1 MLGDSFTIWVKQT
14 FASYRQ
20 GQHQNYSLENRLCHA
35 AVTGEGYPM
44 FNDFGHEE
52 HKTTG
57 RELNREDK
65 MTSNYQV
72 AKFLANERVNE
83 QLGSAKHYRLA
94 ESANEGQGNKR
105 IEYHFA
111 GLGRGQS
118 TDDRHNQLPGQHF
131 RGVGDAVKAT
141 R

>member
-65 MTSNYQV
+65 MNSNYQV

-105 IEYHFA
+105 ILNIISPALAEASQRMTVITSY
-111 GLGRGQS
+111 LVS
-118 TDDRHNQLPGQHF
+118 TF
-131 RGVGDAVKAT
+131 GVWAT
-141 R
+141 Q

>member
-94 ESANEGQGNKR
+94 KSAHEGQGNKR
-105 IEYHFA
+105 ILNIISPALAEASQRMTVISSY
-111 GLGRGQS
+111 LVS
-118 TDDRHNQLPGQHF
+118 TF
-131 RGVGDAVKAT
+131 GVWAT
-141 R
+141 Q